1 MSKLI
6 AGILVGILGLGF
18 NAPTLAQP
26 YLPTEQDN
34 PQKLQNPPNDPRHQ
48 QTDPA
53 SASAASKQDAEY
65 LEYLAAIKRCLQLSA
80 DEKARC
86 TKETKRHYDRM

>member
-6 AGILVGILGLGF
+6 AAILVGILGLGF

-26 YLPTEQDN
+26 YLPPEQGN
-34 PQKLQNPPNDPRHQ
+34 AQKPQNPPNDPRHQ

-53 SASAASKQDAEY
+53 PASVTSNQDAEY

-80 DEKARC
+80 DERARC